1 MDINKY
7 RLFADIAD
15 TKSFT
20 KSGSRMGYT
29 QPGVSHILK
38 ALEAEIG
45 FPLFVRTKQGVF
57 LTPNAKTI
65 LPLVRQ
71 LLADSEQLEET
82 IQALNGL
89 ETGHLTIAAFAS
101 ISSNWLPRIISV
113 FEQKYPRIEIELLE
127 GGTDEIV
134 GWLENN
140 IADFGLLSKPHTQS
154 LEWIALYEDP
164 LMAILPKSY
173 DGHTDAFPI
182 REMDQKPFILS
193 AEGVDYDIHQA
204 LESAGVIPN
213 VHLSCKHDLS
223 IISMVAN
230 GLGVSIL
237 PKLVI
242 EVVPDRIQALPLKPY
257 CTRQLGI
264 AFRSAAALTPAAK
277 RFIQTIEE
285 TLPELLGKQASAPSS
300 LPAAND
306 KD

>member
-65 LPLVRQ
+65 LPLVRK

-230 GLGVSIL
+230 SLGVSIL

-242 EVVPDRIQALPLKPY
+242 EGVPDRIQALPLKPY